1 MFFKL
6 LAKNSNPKMWV
17 NNKHLL
23 KGGLLPH
30 KLSKRESAIIVSVHS
45 LEEILNF
52 RPGKKEVKQEFR
64 IDILC

>member
-52 RPGKKEVKQEFR
+52 RPESG
-64 IDILC
+64 